1 MVYLQ
6 KNDNVS
12 ETTILADDVIT
23 NQVNHNEKEAIHV
36 VLPQDIPHNEAIL
49 IPNHYTVRATSSNTH
64 HTFKTMERETEKDEN
79 HLNTF
84 MRPLPPFKS
93 DLFSESKMAP
103 RKDKLPMNPPGLPNT
118 SDFFSKNRPN
128 IDPDRESQIAWSD
141 EESVHTEWS
150 DGNVWSDDDDVVN
163 TGSFEILALD

>member
-12 ETTILADDVIT
+12 KTTILADDVIT
-23 NQVNHNEKEAIHV
+23 NEDNHNEKEAIHV

-64 HTFKTMERETEKDEN
+64 HTMKTMEREADKDESR
-79 HLNTF
+79 LNTF

-93 DLFSESKMAP
+93 DTFLETKFP
-103 RKDKLPMNPPGLPNT
+103 TPNF
-118 SDFFSKNRPN
+118 DLK
-128 IDPDRESQIAWSD
+128 
-141 EESVHTEWS
+141 
-150 DGNVWSDDDDVVN
+150 
-163 TGSFEILALD
+163 

>member
-1 MVYLQ
+1 M
-6 KNDNVS
+6 
-12 ETTILADDVIT
+12 IT
-23 NQVNHNEKEAIHV
+23 NKDNQNEKEAIHV

-64 HTFKTMERETEKDEN
+64 QTMKTMQRETEKNEN

-93 DLFSESKMAP
+93 DPFSESKITA
-103 RKDKLPMNPPGLPNT
+103 RKDKLPMNPPGLLNT
-118 SDFFSKNRPN
+118 YDFLSKNRQN

-150 DGNVWSDDDDVVN
+150 DGNVWSDDEDAVN
-163 TGSFEILALD
+163 TGSFNILALN

>member
-12 ETTILADDVIT
+12 NTTILADDVIT
-23 NQVNHNEKEAIHV
+23 NQDNHDEKEAIHV
-36 VLPQDIPHNEAIL
+36 VLPQDIPQNEAIL
-49 IPNHYTVRATSSNTH
+49 IPNHYTVRATSSNTDQ
-64 HTFKTMERETEKDEN
+64 TMTAMQGETEKDEN

-93 DLFSESKMAP
+93 DPFSESKITT

-118 SDFFSKNRPN
+118 YDFLSKNRQN

-163 TGSFEILALD
+163 TGSFEILALN

>member
-118 SDFFSKNRPN
+118 CDFISKNRPN

-150 DGNVWSDDDDVVN
+150 DGNVWSDEDDVVN